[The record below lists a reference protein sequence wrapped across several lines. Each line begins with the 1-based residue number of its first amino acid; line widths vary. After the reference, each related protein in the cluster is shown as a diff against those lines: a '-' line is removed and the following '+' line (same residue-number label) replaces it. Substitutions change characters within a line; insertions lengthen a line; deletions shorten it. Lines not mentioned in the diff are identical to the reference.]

1 MEESDQVILRTSIR
15 ERLML
20 AVGPEAS
27 DETNDIRQY
36 YKDLDRDDSTEEEDD
51 EYGQDEV
58 D

>member
-1 MEESDQVILRTSIR
+1 MILRTSIR